1 MSGGRRKQP
10 LAVVHGLLLRGLI
23 AMSVAVVE
31 RQLRKALAK
40 RAG

>member
-1 MSGGRRKQP
+1 MSGARRQRP
-10 LAVVHGLLLRGLI
+10 LAVVHSLLLRGLI

-31 RQLRKALAK
+31 RQLRKALSK